1 MSGKWKYDGD
11 DDSNRNFEKFDGSKK
26 KVVPEEYRHE
36 DNKKFKKPPR
46 RLDEIPEDEPND
58 RR

>member
-1 MSGKWKYDGD
+1 MSGKWKYQDGD
-11 DDSNRNFEKFDGSKK
+11 DDSDRNFEKFDGSKK

-46 RLDEIPEDEPND
+46 KLDEIQDEDK
-58 RR
+58 